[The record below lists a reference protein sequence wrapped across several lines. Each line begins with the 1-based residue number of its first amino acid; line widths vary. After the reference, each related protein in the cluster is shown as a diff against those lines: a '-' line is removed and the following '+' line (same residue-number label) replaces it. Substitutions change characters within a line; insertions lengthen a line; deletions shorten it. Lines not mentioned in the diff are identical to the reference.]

1 MLEVKD
7 VTIQVG
13 EKPLMSDFSLIANDG
28 KLTCITGQ
36 SGSGKTTFLRTLMG
50 FLPVK
55 KGFVSVDGELLT
67 IYSAHVFRQLM
78 TYLPQDIAALRHQLT
93 PVEVESDAGDD
104 YAVWGEIF
112 PKVEPEVRPAALSSE
127 EIFRLEENILSQS
140 DKRIVIADEPAGPLP
155 QELAAEIIRRLR
167 QQADAGKTVVVASRH
182 PMLLDLADQV
192 ITIENQ
198 NT

>member
-1 MLEVKD
+1 MLEVKN

-28 KLTCITGQ
+28 KLTCITGRP
-36 SGSGKTTFLRTLMG
+36 GSGKTTFLRTLMG
-50 FLPVK
+50 FLPVV

-93 PVEVESDAGDD
+93 PVEAELGGGDD
-104 YAVWGEIF
+104 YAVWNDIL
-112 PKVEPEVRPAALSSE
+112 PKVKPENRPAVLLPE
-127 EIFRLEENILSQS
+127 EIFKLEKEILNQS
-140 DKRIVIADEPAGPLP
+140 EKRIVIADEPAGPLP
-155 QELAAEIIRRLR
+155 PELASEIIRCLR

-192 ITIENQ
+192 VTIENQ
-198 NT
+198 NV